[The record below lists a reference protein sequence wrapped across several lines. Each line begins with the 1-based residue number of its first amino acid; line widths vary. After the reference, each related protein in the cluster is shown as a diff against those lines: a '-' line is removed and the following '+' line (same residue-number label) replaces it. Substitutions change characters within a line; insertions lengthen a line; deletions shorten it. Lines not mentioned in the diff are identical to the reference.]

1 MRSPSLSS
9 TASWTPVDAPEGT
22 AARPVTPVFNVISAS
37 TVGFPL
43 ESRICLP
50 VTLTIADIVFSRPSR
65 FCSASGVQIQPVGLY
80 V

>member
-1 MRSPSLSS
+1 MGSPSLSS

-22 AARPVTPVFNVISAS
+22 AARPVTPVSNVISAS

-50 VTLTIADIVFSRPSR
+50 LTLAITDIGFSRPSWFR
-65 FCSASGVQIQPVGLY
+65 SASGVPIQPVGLY